1 MEEYQIWTLYNS
13 ARIGNA
19 LSIIGTILF
28 VWLALR
34 TAVQTRTPVSGE
46 EPNIVA
52 KVLSTGFCG
61 IVVFFTYNVWSFASG
76 LGPITARS
84 LSELKESGVE
94 ISTTAQG
101 FIEYIGTTEPSG
113 LGPVAMVFLLIV
125 LIMMLG
131 QIWLPKQ
138 SD

>member
-1 MEEYQIWTLYNS
+1 MEEYQIWSLYNS

-19 LSIIGTILF
+19 LSIIATILF

-46 EPNIVA
+46 EPNIIA

-61 IVVFFTYNVWSFASG
+61 IVVFFTYNVWTFASG
-76 LGPITARS
+76 LNPITARS
-84 LSELKESGVE
+84 LTELKASGTE
-94 ISTTAQG
+94 ISTTAEG
-101 FIEYIGTTEPSG
+101 FIEYVGSTEPSG
-113 LGPVAMVFLLIV
+113 LGPIAMVFLLIV
-125 LIMMLG
+125 LIMMMG

>member
-1 MEEYQIWTLYNS
+1 M
-13 ARIGNA
+13 
-19 LSIIGTILF
+19 
-28 VWLALR
+28 
-34 TAVQTRTPVSGE
+34 SGE
-46 EPNIVA
+46 EPNIIA
-52 KVLSTGFCG
+52 KILSTGFCG
-61 IVVFFTYNVWSFASG
+61 IVLFFTYNVWSFASG

-94 ISTTAQG
+94 ISTTAEG